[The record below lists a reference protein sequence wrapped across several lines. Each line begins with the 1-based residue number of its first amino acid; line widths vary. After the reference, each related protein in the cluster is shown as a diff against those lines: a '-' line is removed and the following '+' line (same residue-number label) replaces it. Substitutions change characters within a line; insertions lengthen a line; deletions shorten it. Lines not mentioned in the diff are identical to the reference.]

1 MDFALIAFG
10 LGVGVLVGMTGIGGG
25 SLMTPMLI
33 LVFGVTPV
41 TAIGTDLAYAAVTKT
56 VGGWKHLRQKT
67 VDIPLSSWMALGS
80 VPAAIGGVWVLGML
94 EEAAGRDFDDLVIA
108 ILAGALLVTGAA
120 TLVRAFLKRMHERER
135 DTIELER
142 RHKIAAVALGLAVGF
157 VLGVTSAGSGALI
170 AVGLILLFR
179 LTPTR
184 VVGTDVFHAAILLW
198 AAGLAHVTAG
208 NVDFALAGTILLGS
222 VPGVW
227 LGSHWSVRVE
237 PAVLRTTLAV
247 VLIGAGLALL
257 IKAGLDIPLVV
268 IAPVPGGCA
277 GAAGRDDRAIPAPAG
292 TPALPDALDAVGGQA
307 GVGAHELKTLGL
319 RLGDQ
324 EAVEGIAVM
333 PGEVLDG
340 LGVDGRDRKGV
351 EAEASERPAPPVL
364 DRQLSDRALDGDLP
378 YRGGAHHHPV
388 ALVLE
393 GQPRGL
399 AHARP
404 IAQQQPDDHVR
415 VDEQA
420 PHA

>member
-1 MDFALIAFG
+1 VDIALIAFG
-10 LGVGVLVGMTGIGGG
+10 LGVGILVGMTGIGGG

-56 VGGWKHLRQKT
+56 VGGYKHWRQHT
-67 VDIPLSSWMALGS
+67 VDARLSSWMALGS
-80 VPAAIGGVWVLGML
+80 VPAAITGVWVLELL
-94 EEAAGRDFDDLVIA
+94 EEAAGRDFDDLLLT
-108 ILAGALLVTGAA
+108 ILAGALLLTGAA

-142 RHKIAAVALGLAVGF
+142 RHKVAAVVLGLCVGF

-208 NVDFALAGTILLGS
+208 NVDFGLVGTILLGS

-227 LGSHWSVRVE
+227 VGSHWSVRVE

-257 IKAGLDIPLVV
+257 IKAGLDLPLIV
-268 IAPVPGGCA
+268 IAPFPLAVVA
-277 GAAGRDDRAIPAPAG
+277 LLVVTVVRDRRSARESTPAP
-292 TPALPDALDAVGGQA
+292 
-307 GVGAHELKTLGL
+307 
-319 RLGDQ
+319 R
-324 EAVEGIAVM
+324 
-333 PGEVLDG
+333 
-340 LGVDGRDRKGV
+340 
-351 EAEASERPAPPVL
+351 
-364 DRQLSDRALDGDLP
+364 
-378 YRGGAHHHPV
+378 
-388 ALVLE
+388 
-393 GQPRGL
+393 
-399 AHARP
+399 
-404 IAQQQPDDHVR
+404 
-415 VDEQA
+415 
-420 PHA
+420 